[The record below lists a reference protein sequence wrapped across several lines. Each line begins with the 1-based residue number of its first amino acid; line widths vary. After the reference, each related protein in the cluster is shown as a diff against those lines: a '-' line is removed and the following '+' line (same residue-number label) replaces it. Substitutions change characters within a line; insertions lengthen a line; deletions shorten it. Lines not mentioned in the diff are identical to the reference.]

1 MCHDV
6 ADGVLD
12 NWKFE
17 VWYFAYFIFRLLI
30 QQTYKILRVYLLSY
44 AGSLV

>member
-6 ADGVLD
+6 ADGLLD

-17 VWYFAYFIFRLLI
+17 VWYFAYFIFRSLS
-30 QQTYKILRVYLLSY
+30 QQTYKILVSISDLM
-44 AGSLV
+44 LVV